1 MRLKVKKEAM
11 AQSKILEALLETTSD
26 AVIITDGKNRIVQIN
41 SFFEEITGFNLGD
54 LSGKHPQ
61 FLAAERNESIFK
73 TTIERSLISKG
84 YWTGEFWC
92 RKRDQETALLTLT
105 FTEIKDKNGNASNY
119 LGVFKQTEHNDA
131 NFHPDQAHN
140 RDALTGL
147 PGSEL
152 FNDRVEQSLILANR
166 AEKSLAIL
174 RIGLDSFSL
183 INDGLTHE
191 VGDKL
196 LQEVAKRLSKC
207 VRQSDTTA
215 RIGGD
220 QFGLSLA
227 ITSIDDS
234 VLVAEK
240 VLRTL
245 AAPFAIND
253 QEVVIGASIGI
264 SLFPN
269 DGETGPHL
277 VEHAHSAMRYAKKSG
292 GAQYQFFANDMNDK
306 AKTRIS
312 MEAAMRRALDNGEYH
327 LNYQPKVASEDFKVK
342 GMEALVRWT
351 NSDGDFISPGE
362 FIPIA
367 EECGLIVPIGY
378 WVLEEACRQNKEWLD
393 KGLLKTRLAVN
404 VSGRQLMRDDF
415 IKQVERVMVETS
427 IPPEWLELEI
437 TESMLM
443 GDTEK
448 TIEKLDTIRSMGI
461 SLAIDDFGTGYSSLS
476 YLSRF
481 PITTLKIDRAFVND
495 IESNADTAEIAR
507 AIIGLSRGLDLE
519 VVAEGAENAAHV
531 AFLKDQGCDL
541 IQGFYF
547 SRPLS
552 SEKYEDILKSG
563 GVIDLT

>member
-1 MRLKVKKEAM
+1 MLDLD
-11 AQSKILEALLETTSD
+11 IFEALLETVSD
-26 AVIITDGKNRIVQIN
+26 AVIITDSKNRIVRVN
-41 SFFEEITGFNLGD
+41 SLFEEITGFNLGD

-73 TTIERSLISKG
+73 TSIER
-84 YWTGEFWC
+84 C
-92 RKRDQETALLTLT
+92 RKRDQEVVFLALT
-105 FTEIKDKNGNASNY
+105 FTEIKDKDGATTNY
-119 LGVFKQTEHNDA
+119 LGVFKLTE
-131 NFHPDQAHN
+131 DQQEDFVDGISHN
-140 RDALTGL
+140 RDSLTGL
-147 PGSEL
+147 PGKDL
-152 FNDRVEQSLILANR
+152 FFDRVEQSLIQAR
-166 AEKSLAIL
+166 RTDKSLAIL

-191 VGDKL
+191 VGDQL
-196 LQEVAKRLSKC
+196 LKEVAKRLYKC

-220 QFGLSLA
+220 QFGLSLS
-227 ITSIDDS
+227 ISSIDDS

-240 VLRTL
+240 VLKSL
-245 AAPFAIND
+245 AAPFQIKN

-269 DGETGPHL
+269 DGETGAVL
-277 VEHAHSAMRYAKKSG
+277 VDHAHSAMRYAKKSG

-312 MEAAMRRALDNGEYH
+312 MEAAMRRALDNGEYY
-327 LNYQPKVASEDFKVK
+327 LNYQPKVASADFKVK

-378 WVLEEACRQNKEWLD
+378 WVLEEACRQNKQWLD
-393 KGLLKTRLAVN
+393 QGLPPTRMAVN

-415 IKQVERVMVETS
+415 IAQVEAVLKKTN
-427 IPPEWLELEI
+427 IPTEWLELEI

-448 TIEKLDTIRSMGI
+448 TIEKLDKIREMGI

-481 PITTLKIDRAFVND
+481 PITTLKIDRAFVHD
-495 IESNADTAEIAR
+495 IESNHDTAEIAR

-519 VVAEGAENAAHV
+519 VVAEGAENIEHV
-531 AFLKDQGCDL
+531 KFLKNQGCDL

-547 SRPLS
+547 SRPLAA
-552 SEKYEDILKSG
+552 EKFEDILKAG
-563 GVIDLT
+563 GVLNIETL

>member
-1 MRLKVKKEAM
+1 MLDLD
-11 AQSKILEALLETTSD
+11 IFEALLETVSD
-26 AVIITDGKNRIVQIN
+26 AVIITDSKNRIVRVN
-41 SFFEEITGFNLGD
+41 SLFEEITGFNLGD

-73 TTIERSLISKG
+73 TSIERALKSKN
-84 YWTGEFWC
+84 YWAGDFWC
-92 RKRDQETALLTLT
+92 RKRDQEVVFLALT
-105 FTEIKDKNGNASNY
+105 FTEIKDKDGATTNY
-119 LGVFKQTEHNDA
+119 LGVFKLTE
-131 NFHPDQAHN
+131 DQQEDFVDGISHN
-140 RDALTGL
+140 RDSLTGL
-147 PGSEL
+147 PGKDL
-152 FNDRVEQSLILANR
+152 FFDRVEQSLIQAR
-166 AEKSLAIL
+166 RTDKSLAIL

-191 VGDKL
+191 VGDQL
-196 LQEVAKRLSKC
+196 LKEVAKRLYKC

-220 QFGLSLA
+220 QFGLSLS
-227 ITSIDDS
+227 ISSIDDS

-240 VLRTL
+240 VLKSL
-245 AAPFAIND
+245 AAPFQIKN

-269 DGETGPHL
+269 DGETGAVL
-277 VEHAHSAMRYAKKSG
+277 VDHAHSAMRYAKKSG

-312 MEAAMRRALDNGEYH
+312 MEAAMRRALDNGEYY
-327 LNYQPKVASEDFKVK
+327 LNYQPKVASADFKVK

-378 WVLEEACRQNKEWLD
+378 WVLEEACRQNKQWLD
-393 KGLLKTRLAVN
+393 QGLPPTRMAVN

-415 IKQVERVMVETS
+415 IAQVEAVLKKTN
-427 IPPEWLELEI
+427 IPTEWLELEI

-448 TIEKLDTIRSMGI
+448 TIEKLDKIREMGI

-481 PITTLKIDRAFVND
+481 PITTLKIDRAFVHD
-495 IESNADTAEIAR
+495 IESNHDTAEIAR

-519 VVAEGAENAAHV
+519 VVAEGAENIEHV
-531 AFLKDQGCDL
+531 KFLKNQGCDL

-547 SRPLS
+547 SRPLAA
-552 SEKYEDILKSG
+552 EKFEDILKAG
-563 GVIDLT
+563 GVLNIETL